1 MNMSVGL
8 SYDVQAS
15 LLAAEDEQPILNQ
28 NRVAGVAVL
37 LWSCTCEGAGVA
49 LWSASH
55 LLGHCDPEGG
65 H

>member
-28 NRVAGVAVL
+28 NRVVGVAVL
-37 LWSCTCEGAGVA
+37 LWSCT
-49 LWSASH
+49 
-55 LLGHCDPEGG
+55 
-65 H
+65 